1 MKRLSCLFALPLLLA
16 ATPAAAAELVYNW
29 KTGTTVAYHYQDET
43 ALTMELPNLGAM
55 PGMGGMGG
63 MGGMFGGM
71 GAMGGGGGGGG
82 GITTRLKVSSDFT
95 QKVGR
100 VFPDGSAEVTFEV
113 TSLQV
118 EQDGRSLG
126 TLTNFPPE
134 ARTLKGRMDRKGHLL
149 LEEQLKVY
157 MVDNKVVIGLQAG
170 GSGASATVEASDGDE
185 RVTVKVFA
193 GVDPKTG
200 QVTASATMQSAPAK
214 GEAQVTEETPS
225 VEALPVGL
233 LDLLVLPDGDF
244 RPGSVTEVKHPFGT
258 LSCTAESFDAG
269 IAKMRVRSSTSVNTK
284 QMAAPTGKQAFTV
297 SSEHGED
304 SFGMEMEMDVVGEAG
319 EEDEAPPMA
328 GMPEM
333 KTNLDADVAGQF
345 DTARGALVQVSGTVK
360 MNTEAGGMKMK
371 TDSTF
376 SLQAK

>member
-1 MKRLSCLFALPLLLA
+1 MKRLFSLLALPLLVA
-16 ATPAAAAELVYNW
+16 AAPAAAAELVYNW

-55 PGMGGMGG
+55 PGMGST
-63 MGGMFGGM
+63 GGMFGGM

-82 GITTRLKVSSDFT
+82 GITSRLKVTSDFT

-126 TLTNFPPE
+126 TLTSFPPE

-149 LEEQLKVY
+149 LEEDLKVY
-157 MVDNKVVIGLQAG
+157 LVDNKVVIGLQAG
-170 GSGASATVEASDGDE
+170 GSGASATVEAGDGDE
-185 RVTVKVFA
+185 RVSVKVFA

-200 QVTASATMQSAPAK
+200 QVTASATMQTAPAK
-214 GEAQVTEETPS
+214 GEAQVTDETPS

-269 IAKMRVRSSTSVNTK
+269 IAKMRVKSTAAVNTR
-284 QMAAPTGKQAFTV
+284 QVAAPAGKQAFTV
-297 SSEHGED
+297 SGEQGED
-304 SFGMEMEMDVVGEAG
+304 SFGMEMDVVGEPG
-319 EEDEAPPMA
+319 EDDEAPPMA

-333 KTNLDADVAGQF
+333 KTNLDVDVAGQF
-345 DTARGALVQVSGTVK
+345 DTARGALVRVSGTVK
-360 MNTEAGGMKMK
+360 MNTEAAGMTMK

>member
-1 MKRLSCLFALPLLLA
+1 MKRLFSLLALPLLVA
-16 ATPAAAAELVYNW
+16 AAPASAAELVYNW

-43 ALTMELPNLGAM
+43 AISMVLPNLGAM

-63 MGGMFGGM
+63 MFGGM
-71 GAMGGGGGGGG
+71 GGMPDIGAGGGLQS
-82 GITTRLKVSSDFT
+82 RLKVSSDFT

-126 TLTNFPPE
+126 TLTSFPAE

-149 LEEQLKVY
+149 LEQQLKVY

-170 GSGASATVEASDGDE
+170 GSGASATVEAGEGDE
-185 RVTVKVFA
+185 RVSVKVFA

-200 QVTASATMQSAPAK
+200 QVTASATMQTAPAK
-214 GEAQVTEETPS
+214 GEAQVTGETPS

-233 LDLLVLPDGDF
+233 LDMLVLPDGDF

-269 IAKMRVRSSTSVNTK
+269 IAKMRVKSTAAVNTR
-284 QMAAPTGKQAFTV
+284 QVAAPAGKQAFTV
-297 SSEHGED
+297 SGED
-304 SFGMEMEMDVVGEAG
+304 GADAFGMEMQMDVVGEAG
-319 EEDEAPPMA
+319 GDDEAPPMA

-345 DTARGALVQVSGTVK
+345 DTARGALVQVAGTVK
-360 MNTEAGGMKMK
+360 MNTEAAGMTMK

>member
-16 ATPAAAAELVYNW
+16 AAPAAAAELVYNW

-43 ALTMELPNLGAM
+43 ALTVELPNLGAM

-63 MGGMFGGM
+63 MLGGM
-71 GAMGGGGGGGG
+71 GGMPGMGAGG
-82 GITTRLKVSSDFT
+82 GITSRLKVVSDFT

-118 EQDGRSLG
+118 EQDGRQLG
-126 TLTNFPPE
+126 TLTSFPAE
-134 ARTLKGRMDRKGHLL
+134 ARTLKGRMDRKGNLM
-149 LEEQLKVY
+149 LEQELKVY
-157 MVDNKVVIGLQAG
+157 MVDNKVVIGLEAG
-170 GSGASATVEASDGDE
+170 GTGAGATVEAGDGDE

-200 QVTASATMQSAPAK
+200 QVTASATMQTAPAQ
-214 GEAQVTEETPS
+214 GEAAVTSDTPS
-225 VEALPVGL
+225 IEALPVGL

-269 IAKMRVRSSTSVNTK
+269 VAKMRVRSSTSVNTK
-284 QMAAPTGKQAFTV
+284 QMAAPSGKQAFTV
-297 SSEHGED
+297 SSEEGAD
-304 SFGMEMEMDVVGEAG
+304 SFGMEMEMDVFGGET

-328 GMPEM
+328 VMPEM
-333 KTNLDADVAGQF
+333 QTNLDADVTAQF
-345 DTARGALVQVSGTVK
+345 DTTRGALRQVAGKVK
-360 MNTEAGGMKMK
+360 MKTQAGGVSMK
-371 TDSTF
+371 TDSSF

>member
-1 MKRLSCLFALPLLLA
+1 MKRLFSLLALPLLVA
-16 ATPAAAAELVYNW
+16 AAPASAAELVYNW

-55 PGMGGMGG
+55 PGMGST
-63 MGGMFGGM
+63 GGMFGGM

-82 GITTRLKVSSDFT
+82 GITSRLKVTSDFT

-126 TLTNFPPE
+126 TLTSFPPE

-149 LEEQLKVY
+149 LEEELKVY
-157 MVDNKVVIGLQAG
+157 MVDHKVVIGLQAG
-170 GSGASATVEASDGDE
+170 GSGASATVEAGDGDE
-185 RVTVKVFA
+185 RVSVKVFA

-200 QVTASATMQSAPAK
+200 QVTASATMQTAPAK
-214 GEAQVTEETPS
+214 GEAQVTGETPS

-269 IAKMRVRSSTSVNTK
+269 IAKMRVKSTAAVNTR
-284 QMAAPTGKQAFTV
+284 QVAAPAGKQAFTV
-297 SSEHGED
+297 SSEQGED
-304 SFGMEMEMDVVGEAG
+304 SFGMEMEMDVVGEP
-319 EEDEAPPMA
+319 EEDDEAPPMA

-333 KTNLDADVAGQF
+333 KTNLDVDVAGQF
-345 DTARGALVQVSGTVK
+345 DTARGALVRVSGTVK
-360 MNTEAGGMKMK
+360 MNTEAAGMTMK

>member
-1 MKRLSCLFALPLLLA
+1 
-16 ATPAAAAELVYNW
+16 
-29 KTGTTVAYHYQDET
+29 
-43 ALTMELPNLGAM
+43 M

-63 MGGMFGGM
+63 MLGGM
-71 GAMGGGGGGGG
+71 GGMPGMGAGG
-82 GITTRLKVSSDFT
+82 GITSRLKVVSDFT

-118 EQDGRSLG
+118 EQDGRQLG
-126 TLTNFPPE
+126 TLTSFPAE
-134 ARTLKGRMDRKGHLL
+134 ARTLKGRMDRKGNLM
-149 LEEQLKVY
+149 LEQELKVY
-157 MVDNKVVIGLQAG
+157 MVDNKVVIGLEAG
-170 GSGASATVEASDGDE
+170 GTGAGATVEAGDGDE

-200 QVTASATMQSAPAK
+200 QVTASATMQTAPAQ
-214 GEAQVTEETPS
+214 GEAAVTSDTPS

-244 RPGSVTEVKHPFGT
+244 RPGAVTEVKHPFGS

-269 IAKMRVRSSTSVNTK
+269 VAKLRVKSSTAVNTR
-284 QMAAPTGKQAFTV
+284 QATAPSGKQAFTV
-297 SSEHGED
+297 SSEEGAD
-304 SFGMEMEMDVVGEAG
+304 SFGIEMEMDVFGGET

-328 GMPEM
+328 AMPEM
-333 KTNLDADVAGQF
+333 QTNLDADVSAQF
-345 DTARGALVQVSGTVK
+345 DTTRGALRQVAGKVK
-360 MNTEAGGMKMK
+360 MKTQAGGVSMK
-371 TDSTF
+371 TDSSF